1 MKKIFICALICL
13 VLGVQGGEAGAATKQ
28 VWLMAGQ
35 SNRIGQKNTTYQ
47 PRTADSY
54 IQLYIELAQRSRRTE
69 VDMTVNEIPVGNRPA
84 APRYNQIVPR
94 NPLKLAPVLFAGNVR
109 SGSEIQFGRLLYGKY
124 PSSAAL
130 GNIVIAKFAVGGSS
144 LEDNWIHPDHGVA
157 FVDRA
162 IDFLQELTTKF
173 HANGDGFILAGVIW
187 DQGETDTRPLNANVY
202 RENLDLLF
210 SKIKQFAHR
219 PRLPV
224 VIVRTH
230 MAKFFFNGDRERIAS
245 YNKVR
250 AAQQDYV
257 RDNLCTYLVNKDD
270 LTHDPVGV
278 HFLSSQHTIMGTRE
292 FNAVMHILNRVE
304 CR

>member
-1 MKKIFICALICL
+1 
-13 VLGVQGGEAGAATKQ
+13 
-28 VWLMAGQ
+28 
-35 SNRIGQKNTTYQ
+35 
-47 PRTADSY
+47 
-54 IQLYIELAQRSRRTE
+54 
-69 VDMTVNEIPVGNRPA
+69 
-84 APRYNQIVPR
+84 
-94 NPLKLAPVLFAGNVR
+94 
-109 SGSEIQFGRLLYGKY
+109 
-124 PSSAAL
+124 
-130 GNIVIAKFAVGGSS
+130 
-144 LEDNWIHPDHGVA
+144 
-157 FVDRA
+157 
-162 IDFLQELTTKF
+162 
-173 HANGDGFILAGVIW
+173 
-187 DQGETDTRPLNANVY
+187 
-202 RENLDLLF
+202 
-210 SKIKQFAHR
+210 
-219 PRLPV
+219 LPV